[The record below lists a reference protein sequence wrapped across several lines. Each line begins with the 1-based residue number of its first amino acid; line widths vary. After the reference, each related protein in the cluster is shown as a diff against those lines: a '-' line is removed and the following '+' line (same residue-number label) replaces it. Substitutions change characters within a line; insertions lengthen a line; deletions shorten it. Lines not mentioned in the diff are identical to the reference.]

1 MSRPF
6 RIEEA
11 NHWYYVRNYGRKG
24 VAVFKDLKDS
34 EMFLSLLVETCQ
46 RYGITC
52 HCHTLLT
59 GEFHLLLRISRA
71 NLAHFMRQLSG
82 VYTQRYNRKYQ
93 LNGSLFRSRYQSALL
108 DAQAYPLHL
117 SLYIHQL
124 FLLNSSIY
132 QQRLHSSCD
141 DYVKNHYVKNHLDTK
156 QVNTTE
162 INQQL
167 QQLFPA
173 LSYQQFLQTALT
185 NTVKEQ
191 VNKKHLPAIIG
202 SYKFKAKYQRLLEA
216 SSKECCALS
225 RMKVMQNKNE
235 IVACTASIFHLPKS
249 RILQAQYGHKN
260 NSDARNMA
268 MYLCQQHTNMTLKE
282 IATIFGISHYASVSN
297 RISYFKKTLKEQ
309 SSLQLSIDKVN
320 QKLQDKIITE

>member
-6 RIEEA
+6 RIEAA

-24 VAVFKDLKDS
+24 VAVFKDSKDI
-34 EMFLSLLVETCQ
+34 EIFLLLLVETCQ
-46 RYGITC
+46 RYGINC
-52 HCHTLLT
+52 HCYTLLT
-59 GEFHLLLRISRA
+59 GEFHLLLHTSRA

-82 VYTQRYNRKYQ
+82 VYTQKYNRKYQ
-93 LNGSLFRSRYQSALL
+93 LNGSLFKSRYQSALL
-108 DAQAYPLHL
+108 DPQVYPLHL

-124 FLLNSSIY
+124 FLLNSTANS
-132 QQRLHSSCD
+132 QQTHSSCD
-141 DYVKNHYVKNHLDTK
+141 DYLSNRLNAKR
-156 QVNTTE
+156 VNSTE

-167 QQLFPA
+167 QQLFPS
-173 LSYQQFLQTALT
+173 LSYQKFLQTALT

-202 SYKFKAKYQRLLEA
+202 SYKFKAKYQPLLEA

-225 RMKVMQNKNE
+225 RMKVIQNKNE
-235 IVACTASIFHLPKS
+235 IIACTASTFHLPKS

-282 IATIFGISHYASVSN
+282 IAATFGISHYASVSN
-297 RISYFKKTLKEQ
+297 RISYFKKILKEQ
-309 SSLQLSIDKVN
+309 LSLQRNIDKVN
-320 QKLQDKIITE
+320 QKLQNRIITE